1 MLCAAECVFEGG
13 AAFSYNPILVPSK
26 GVFGAVCQDLGI
38 SCKPEALRVYLRRPT
53 GPDAPPP
60 AMPAWDPIKGQLVQ
74 VGATLMA
81 DDTPTRQLGVPR
93 APLARSNAYQLRVQE
108 KMNVALASL
117 AAMHLE
123 WDEVGPAVRALLGG
137 TANYSPLDSELP
149 LPWLHSL
156 DVRMADLLR
165 RSLHLGRAARP
176 YTHNLTPLIT
186 VSTGSKASS
195 SAVKSNKVLA

>member
-1 MLCAAECVFEGG
+1 M
-13 AAFSYNPILVPSK
+13 

-81 DDTPTRQLGVPR
+81 DDSPTRQLGVPR

-123 WDEVGPAVRALLGG
+123 WPGGQGFTRRHGQLLPARLRTTFALAPF
-137 TANYSPLDSELP
+137 T
-149 LPWLHSL
+149 
-156 DVRMADLLR
+156 
-165 RSLHLGRAARP
+165 
-176 YTHNLTPLIT
+176 
-186 VSTGSKASS
+186 
-195 SAVKSNKVLA
+195 